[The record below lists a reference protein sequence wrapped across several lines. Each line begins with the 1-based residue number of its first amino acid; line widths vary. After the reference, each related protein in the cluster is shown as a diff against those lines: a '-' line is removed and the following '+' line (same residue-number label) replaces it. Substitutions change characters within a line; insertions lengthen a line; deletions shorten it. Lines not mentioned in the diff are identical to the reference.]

1 MNRVLDNAAEINGA
15 DKNEIGM
22 VVHEY
27 PGLDFPYK
35 YLERGVLNVMS
46 WIDVCVVMIEA
57 QEAFD
62 KEHLAWQGIMCALP
76 QCQFFVDKPPGMP
89 FISYLFGV

>member
-1 MNRVLDNAAEINGA
+1 MFLANFSHAQSRQECCWSVAWILYHFMNRVLDNIAEINGA

-35 YLERGVLNVMS
+35 YLERGVLNVMV
-46 WIDVCVVMIEA
+46 DLM
-57 QEAFD
+57 
-62 KEHLAWQGIMCALP
+62 
-76 QCQFFVDKPPGMP
+76 FV
-89 FISYLFGV
+89 SS

>member
-1 MNRVLDNAAEINGA
+1 VKGPLDQFMNRVLDNAAEINGA

-46 WIDVCVVMIEA
+46 
-57 QEAFD
+57 
-62 KEHLAWQGIMCALP
+62 
-76 QCQFFVDKPPGMP
+76 
-89 FISYLFGV
+89 